1 MLLSTVWIPKAL
13 AHLILCLAS
22 SKLQRESE
30 QEWLP
35 YPTLTSCHSKIKRVD
50 ENHTAGRQW
59 GRGHKHVF
67 FLPCLHSMLHA
78 CAVPTSENHP
88 ATTGKPP
95 RYKARGMCW
104 KALGPHSGRVS
115 GRGSSLS
122 LKHICAQRHQ
132 VEENRSWAQAGRNQG
147 RDPGK
152 RRMESWHHL
161 RLYDFTCL
169 CFIRWAI
176 KNCCWRGR
184 ERERECS

>member
-67 FLPCLHSMLHA
+67 FLPCLHSMLYA

-104 KALGPHSGRVS
+104 KALSVLTAGECLAEARPCPSSTYVHSATKWKKTDPEHR
-115 GRGSSLS
+115 L
-122 LKHICAQRHQ
+122 
-132 VEENRSWAQAGRNQG
+132 EETRAGIREKENG
-147 RDPGK
+147 IMTSPPTI
-152 RRMESWHHL
+152 W
-161 RLYDFTCL
+161 LYMSML
-169 CFIRWAI
+169 H
-176 KNCCWRGR
+176 
-184 ERERECS
+184 